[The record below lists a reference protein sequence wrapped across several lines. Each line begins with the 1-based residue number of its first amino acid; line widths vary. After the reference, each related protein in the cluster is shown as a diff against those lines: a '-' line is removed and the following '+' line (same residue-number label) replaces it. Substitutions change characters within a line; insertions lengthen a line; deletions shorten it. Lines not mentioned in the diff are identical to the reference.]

1 MIMVRENIMVELR
14 IHGWDDERR
23 EIIPTINGKAAKTL
37 NQLYITVFF
46 KKC

>member
-1 MIMVRENIMVELR
+1 MWRENIMVELR
-14 IHGWDDERR
+14 IHGWDDKRR
-23 EIIPTINGKAAKTL
+23 QIIPAINDKAAKTL